1 LSIHQAKGLKVCKAQ
16 ELTQQSCQTFY
27 NNLQLL
33 YNKKNYP
40 TYHTWNNDEIKIQAS
55 KQARAKML
63 AKGGSQ
69 QVYRTI

>member
-1 LSIHQAKGLKVCKAQ
+1 MSIHQAKGLKVCKAQ
-16 ELTQQSCQTFY
+16 GLNQQSCQTFY

-40 TYHTWNNDEIKIQAS
+40 TYHTWNNDETKIQAS
-55 KQARAKML
+55 KQTR

-69 QVYRTI
+69 QVYNIV